1 MRGRHIVQQVIFYIL
16 NKNLVRPLVL
26 NEQMEKSLEKIEAV
40 ISDLLRNSE
49 DLSDVVAAQDKEI
62 SRMKDSLQWLL
73 EREFERQ
80 NAENTAI
87 VIAMLCLDLTS
98 KPCI

>member
-1 MRGRHIVQQVIFYIL
+1 MRSRHILQQLVFYSL
-16 NKNLVRPLVL
+16 NENFVRPLVL
-26 NEQMEKSLEKIEAV
+26 NEQVEKSLEKIEAV

-73 EREFERQ
+73 EQEFERQ
-80 NAENTAI
+80 NIENTTTAE
-87 VIAMLCLDLTS
+87 
-98 KPCI
+98 KPPPHW

>member
-1 MRGRHIVQQVIFYIL
+1 MRSRHIVYRVIFYML
-16 NKNLVRPLVL
+16 NKNLLGLLVL

-49 DLSDVVAAQDKEI
+49 DLSDIVAAQDKEL
-62 SRMKDSLQWLL
+62 SRIQDSLKWLL

-87 VIAMLCLDLTS
+87 AE
-98 KPCI
+98 KPP

>member
-1 MRGRHIVQQVIFYIL
+1 MQQLIFYIL
-16 NKNLVRPLVL
+16 NENFVRPLVL
-26 NEQMEKSLEKIEAV
+26 NEQVEKSLEKIEAV

-62 SRMKDSLQWLL
+62 SRIKDSLKWLL

-80 NAENTAI
+80 NAENTGTAEK
-87 VIAMLCLDLTS
+87 L
-98 KPCI
+98 PPHW

>member
-1 MRGRHIVQQVIFYIL
+1 MRSRHIVQQLIFYIL
-16 NKNLVRPLVL
+16 NENFVRPLVL
-26 NEQMEKSLEKIEAV
+26 NEQVEKSLEKIEAV

-73 EREFERQ
+73 EREFER
-80 NAENTAI
+80 ENTENKAT
-87 VIAMLCLDLTS
+87 AE
-98 KPCI
+98 KPPPHW

>member
-1 MRGRHIVQQVIFYIL
+1 ML
-16 NKNLVRPLVL
+16 NKNLLGLLVL

-49 DLSDVVAAQDKEI
+49 DLSDIVAAQDKEL
-62 SRMKDSLQWLL
+62 SRIQDSLKWLL

-87 VIAMLCLDLTS
+87 AE
-98 KPCI
+98 KPP

>member
-1 MRGRHIVQQVIFYIL
+1 MRSRHIVQQVIFYIL

-73 EREFERQ
+73 DREFERQ
-80 NAENTAI
+80 IAENTA
-87 VIAMLCLDLTS
+87 TTE
-98 KPCI
+98 KPPPHW

>member
-1 MRGRHIVQQVIFYIL
+1 MRSRHIVHRVIFYML
-16 NKNLVRPLVL
+16 NKNLLGLLVL

-49 DLSDVVAAQDKEI
+49 DLSDIVAAQDKEL
-62 SRMKDSLQWLL
+62 SRIQDSLKWLL

-87 VIAMLCLDLTS
+87 AE
-98 KPCI
+98 KPP

>member
-1 MRGRHIVQQVIFYIL
+1 MRSRHIVQQLILYIL
-16 NKNLVRPLVL
+16 SENFVRPIVL
-26 NEQMEKSLEKIEAV
+26 NEQVEKSLEKIEAV

-62 SRMKDSLQWLL
+62 SRMKDSLLWLL

-80 NAENTAI
+80 NAENTAT
-87 VIAMLCLDLTS
+87 AE
-98 KPCI
+98 KPPPHW

>member
-1 MRGRHIVQQVIFYIL
+1 MQQVIFYIL

-80 NAENTAI
+80 NAENAT
-87 VIAMLCLDLTS
+87 IAE
-98 KPCI
+98 KPPPHW

>member
-1 MRGRHIVQQVIFYIL
+1 ML
-16 NKNLVRPLVL
+16 NKNLLGLSVL
-26 NEQMEKSLEKIEAV
+26 NEQIEKSVEKIEAV

-49 DLSDVVAAQDKEI
+49 DLSDIVAAQDKELSI
-62 SRMKDSLQWLL
+62 IQDSLKWLL

-87 VIAMLCLDLTS
+87 AE
-98 KPCI
+98 KPP

>member
-1 MRGRHIVQQVIFYIL
+1 ML
-16 NKNLVRPLVL
+16 SKNLVRLLVL
-26 NEQMEKSLEKIEAV
+26 NEQMEKKLEKIEAV
-40 ISDLLRNSE
+40 ISDLVRNSE

-80 NAENTAI
+80 NAENTVA
-87 VIAMLCLDLTS
+87 AE
-98 KPCI
+98 KPPHW

>member
-1 MRGRHIVQQVIFYIL
+1 MRSRHIVHQVIFNVLDKY
-16 NKNLVRPLVL
+16 LVRPLVL

-62 SRMKDSLQWLL
+62 SRIKDSLQWLL
-73 EREFERQ
+73 EQEFERQ
-80 NAENTAI
+80 NIENTAT
-87 VIAMLCLDLTS
+87 AE
-98 KPCI
+98 KPLPHW

>member
-1 MRGRHIVQQVIFYIL
+1 MRSRHIVQQVIFYIL

-26 NEQMEKSLEKIEAV
+26 NEQMEKIEAV

-80 NAENTAI
+80 NAENTAT
-87 VIAMLCLDLTS
+87 AE
-98 KPCI
+98 KPPPHW